1 MGRADPLYI
10 YQGYERDISF
20 DFVVQITSRD
30 EMKATWRKLNHLAS
44 WTAPEYTKG
53 GFMRGPI
60 VRLNLGNL
68 YRKMPGFMS
77 SIRYNF
83 DNSETTWETAKLRDD
98 QYLDGPNAETTSP
111 GVLQLPKT
119 IKVEC
124 SFTPIGVYRPEYNGI
139 LYSLYDDS
147 AGGNLENGLVPNNDV
162 RVNYFKSFDVDS
174 SGGRETYDS
183 SENKRYYKIPIGEET
198 VIPTIDT
205 NERENIS
212 NTEQSN
218 EG

>member
-1 MGRADPLYI
+1 
-10 YQGYERDISF
+10 
-20 DFVVQITSRD
+20 
-30 EMKATWRKLNHLAS
+30 
-44 WTAPEYTKG
+44 
-53 GFMRGPI
+53 
-60 VRLNLGNL
+60 
-68 YRKMPGFMS
+68 
-77 SIRYNF
+77 
-83 DNSETTWETAKLRDD
+83 
-98 QYLDGPNAETTSP
+98 
-111 GVLQLPKT
+111 
-119 IKVEC
+119 VEC